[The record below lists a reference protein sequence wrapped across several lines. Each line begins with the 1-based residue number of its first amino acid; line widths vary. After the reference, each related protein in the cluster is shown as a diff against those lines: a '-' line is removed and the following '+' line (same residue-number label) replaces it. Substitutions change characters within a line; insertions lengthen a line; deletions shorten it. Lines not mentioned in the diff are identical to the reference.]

1 MNRSRMK
8 QDPARAPGKPG
19 RRERRRTE
27 IRDRLYAAARDLFMS
42 RGIQATT
49 VKDIT
54 DAADLGKGTFFNY
67 FPTKEHILAMF
78 YERQLERAEDA
89 LRAAQE
95 RREPV
100 RKTLKDL
107 VQRTSEEPG
116 QSPAMVLSFLLAIVA
131 NPTVSDIVVPV
142 LQLRRQRVEELFAI
156 GQRDGEIR
164 RDWSAS
170 ELARVQQEL
179 SFGTALFWALR
190 PKAPLDKLLD
200 ANLEL
205 FWSAPTSRRATAAR
219 KRSSVRHR

>member
-1 MNRSRMK
+1 VIKRLRLK
-8 QDPARAPGKPG
+8 QGPAHVPGRPG
-19 RRERRRTE
+19 RRERRRAE
-27 IRDRLYAAARDLFMS
+27 IRDRLYEAARDLFMS

-78 YERQLERAEDA
+78 YERQLGRAEDA
-89 LRAAQE
+89 LRAARE

-116 QSPAMVLSFLLAIVA
+116 RSPAMVLSFLLAIVA

-170 ELARVQQEL
+170 DLARVQQEL

-190 PKAPLDKLLD
+190 PVVPLDKLLD
-200 ANLEL
+200 ANLDL
-205 FWSAPTSRRATAAR
+205 FWSASTSRRATGR
-219 KRSSVRHR
+219 KRSSIRHR

>member
-1 MNRSRMK
+1 MK
-8 QDPARAPGKPG
+8 QDLALVPQKPG
-19 RRERRRTE
+19 RRERRRVE
-27 IRDRLYAAARDLFMS
+27 IRNKLYEAARDLFMA

-67 FPTKEHILAMF
+67 FPTKEHVLAMF
-78 YERQLERAEDA
+78 YERQLERAEEA

-100 RKTLKDL
+100 RKTLRDL
-107 VQRTSEEPG
+107 VQRTSEEPSR
-116 QSPAMVLSFLLAIVA
+116 SPAMVRSFLLAIIA
-131 NPTVSDIVVPV
+131 NPAVSDIVIPL
-142 LQLRRQRVEELFAI
+142 LQSRRQRTEELFAI
-156 GQRDGEIR
+156 GQRSGEIR
-164 RDWSAS
+164 GDWRAS

-190 PKAPLDKLLD
+190 PEAPLDKLLD

-205 FWSAPTSRRATAAR
+205 FWSASTSQRTTASP
-219 KRSSVRHR
+219 KRSRVRHG